1 MAKPSTFLRTHLA
14 VIASGGKQSFLKRKV
29 ASSPAAPC
37 DAVFLSHA
45 MTLWCI
51 SAVVFISLIVV
62 PTLALAHGGMGPDE
76 IGPPIMTSGLIG
88 FLSYW
93 AVMLLWPSTKEDDP
107 AVGTNGRNLSPP
119 RTERRPQ
126 KRSARVKRIPRLRK
140 IQGNGQFDSAQ
151 QTRRKA
157 SDG

>member
-1 MAKPSTFLRTHLA
+1 MDCF
-14 VIASGGKQSFLKRKV
+14 V
-29 ASSPAAPC
+29 ARAPRN
-37 DAVFLSHA
+37 DVFLSHT
-45 MTLWCI
+45 MRLGRI
-51 SAVVFISLIVV
+51 SAAVLTSIVLL

-93 AVMLLWPSTKEDDP
+93 AVMLLWPSTKEND
-107 AVGTNGRNLSPP
+107 ATTAEAGRHSLSTSH
-119 RTERRPQ
+119 TERRSK

-140 IQGNGQFDSAQ
+140 IEGNGHFDSNQ
-151 QTRRKA
+151 QPRRKA